1 MRGSLSAEINE
12 MAHELVEFG
21 KRCADAGRDWLSDR
35 RNEMNRDPQG
45 RTGRGQYSEQGA
57 WRRTGRDEEQQ
68 QQQQQRR
75 YYGVSQDRQR
85 EYADQRREDDGP
97 MPRHGS
103 EGYGSDWLDDEERAE
118 RYGQSRSGYEMGYGG
133 PGGYGPQSP
142 SQFTSQRDFGRG
154 YGGDD
159 YRQGASA
166 GTYGRS
172 EPYRSQSRGMP
183 TWESDRSLQGEG
195 LSQRSHGQP
204 SYGQY
209 GDQGRGESQGSQ
221 DQGRFYYGSS
231 YGSSSRGGEQLHG
244 FRGHGPKNYTRSD
257 ERIREDLC
265 ERLSDADEIDASN
278 LTVAVNQGVATLEG
292 EVPHRSMK
300 HWAEDLAESC
310 SGVRDVDNRL
320 RVRGQESRQASS
332 GEPRTSGQTPGQ
344 TYGQSQSQKTTAS
357 TSRDDD
363 GGIPRH

>member
-12 MAHELVEFG
+12 MAQELVEFG

-57 WRRTGRDEEQQ
+57 WRRTGRDEEQP
-68 QQQQQRR
+68 QQQQRR
-75 YYGVSQDRQR
+75 YDASQGAGRER
-85 EYADQRREDDGP
+85 EYAGQQPMDDDRP
-97 MPRHGS
+97 MPRYGS
-103 EGYGSDWLDDEERAE
+103 ERYGSDWLDDEERAE

-133 PGGYGPQSP
+133 PGGYGPQSR
-142 SQFTSQRDFGRG
+142 SQFTSQRDFDRG

-159 YRQGASA
+159 HRQGAYA
-166 GTYGRS
+166 GAYGRS
-172 EPYRSQSRGMP
+172 EPYRSPSRGMP

-195 LSQRSHGQP
+195 LSQRPYGQP
-204 SYGQY
+204 SYGDY
-209 GDQGRGESQGSQ
+209 SRGEPQGTQ

-244 FRGHGPKNYTRSD
+244 FRGRGPKNYIRSD

-278 LTVAVNQGVATLEG
+278 LTVAVNHGVATLEG

-310 SGVRDVDNRL
+310 SGIRDVDNRL
-320 RVRGQESRQASS
+320 RVRGQDARSAT
-332 GEPRTSGQTPGQ
+332 GEQRTPGQ
-344 TYGQSQSQKTTAS
+344 MPGQSYGQSQTQKTA
-357 TSRDDD
+357 TSREDD
-363 GGIPRH
+363 GGTPRH

>member
-45 RTGRGQYSEQGA
+45 RAGRGQYSEQGA

-68 QQQQQRR
+68 RR
-75 YYGVSQDRQR
+75 YGESQGAGRER
-85 EYADQRREDDGP
+85 EYAGQQGMEEGNYRP
-97 MPRHGS
+97 MPRHGAES
-103 EGYGSDWLDDEERAE
+103 YRSQWLDDDELAE
-118 RYGQSRSGYEMGYGG
+118 RYGPPRSGYEMGYGG
-133 PGGYGPQSP
+133 PGGYGPQSQ
-142 SQFTSQRDFGRG
+142 SQFTSPRDFGRG

-159 YRQGASA
+159 YRQGAYA

-183 TWESDRSLQGEG
+183 AWEGDRSMQGEG
-195 LSQRSHGQP
+195 QAQRSHGNYQ
-204 SYGQY
+204 GQ
-209 GDQGRGESQGSQ
+209 GIQGQGTQGQGRY
-221 DQGRFYYGSS
+221 YYGSS
-231 YGSSSRGGEQLHG
+231 YGSSSQVGEQLHG
-244 FRGHGPKNYTRSD
+244 FRGRGPKNYTRSD

-265 ERLSDADEIDASN
+265 ERLSDADEIDASDIMV
-278 LTVAVNQGVATLEG
+278 TVSQSVVTLEG

-300 HWAEDLAESC
+300 HWAEDMAESC

-320 RVRGQESRQASS
+320 RVRGQESRQAPSTS
-332 GEPRTSGQTPGQ
+332 EQRTSGQMPGQ
-344 TYGQSQSQKTTAS
+344 SYGQSQSQRTAS
-357 TSRDDD
+357 SHDDDKDTSR
-363 GGIPRH
+363 H